1 MASSEI
7 FPGITS
13 DPRVLGGETVI
24 TGTRIPVALLL
35 SHLASG
41 MSVDEI
47 AYEYDLVKE
56 QIYAALAYAARRIEE
71 DRITHPKTP
80 SPHFPPQ

>member
-1 MASSEI
+1 MALSEI

-13 DPRVLGGETVI
+13 DPRIPGGKAVI

-47 AYEYDLVKE
+47 AYEYDLVKD
-56 QIYAALAYAARRIEE
+56 QIYTALAYAARRIEE
-71 DRITHPKTP
+71 DRITH
-80 SPHFPPQ
+80 Q